1 MKKIENIIG
10 FILLAASVLLG
21 YFFLKKEVLFFRWL
35 IGIGIGY
42 LLTRAFFGFA
52 GSVNRAFRAGST
64 KLMRILML
72 MFLIT
77 AILNAGFLAFAD
89 VSSFKLSVNP
99 INLGLLVGGLLFG
112 FGMSLCSCCASGSL
126 TDLVTGLPRG
136 GIALFFLCFG
146 VFVGFPFQA
155 RSSWVKDSLI
165 SSGTGK
171 GVYLPDI
178 FASNGKGGY
187 LGAILLTA
195 LFAGIVI
202 AVSYMYEKRRKNA
215 NTFSGVGSEV
225 EQDTIE
231 EFDTK
236 NYKFFSAENYA
247 HIFSKPWTLATGAF
261 AFAVLFALLMG
272 FAKTG
277 WGVTT
282 AFGLWF
288 GKFLHLFGV
297 STETMANFTGRSA
310 EFFETSVFANGTS
323 LQDIGIIIGTIICL
337 LLAGT
342 FTSTFKSELK
352 ITWKDALVYA
362 VGGFT
367 MGIGTRFANGCNA
380 GALFTPIAHFSLS
393 GWLYLIFVTSGGILG
408 NMLLKGMKRI

>member
-1 MKKIENIIG
+1 MKKTENIIG
-10 FILLAASVLLG
+10 FILLAASVAFG
-21 YFFLKKEVLFFRWL
+21 YFFLEKEVLFFRWL

-52 GSVNRAFRAGST
+52 GSVNRAFRGGST

-72 MFLIT
+72 MFVIT
-77 AILNAGFLAFAD
+77 AILNAGFLAFGD
-89 VSSFKLSVNP
+89 VSSFNLSINP
-99 INLGLLVGGLLFG
+99 INAGLAIGGLLFG

-136 GIALFFLCFG
+136 GITLFFLCFG

-155 RSSWVKDSLI
+155 RASWVKDSLI
-165 SSGTGK
+165 RSGTGK
-171 GVYLPDI
+171 GVYLPDL
-178 FASNGKGGY
+178 FAKNGKGGY
-187 LGAILLTA
+187 LGAILLTV
-195 LFAGIVI
+195 LFAAIVT
-202 AVSYMYEKRRKNA
+202 VLSYMYERRRKNN
-215 NTFSGVGSEV
+215 NTFSGIGSET
-225 EQDTIE
+225 EQDRVE

-236 NYKFFSAENYA
+236 RHKFFSAENYA
-247 HIFSKPWTLATGAF
+247 HIFSKPWTLTTGAF

-288 GKFLHLFGV
+288 GKFLQLFGV
-297 STETMANFTGRSA
+297 SAEAMANFTGRSVK
-310 EFFETSVFANGTS
+310 FFETSIFANGTS
-323 LQDIGIIIGTIICL
+323 LQDLGIVIGTLICL

-342 FTSTFKSELK
+342 FTSTCKSELK
-352 ITWKDALVYA
+352 ITWQDALVYA

-367 MGIGTRFANGCNA
+367 MGIGTRLANGCNA

>member
-1 MKKIENIIG
+1 MKKMENILG
-10 FILLAASVLLG
+10 FCLLAASVAFG
-21 YFFLKKEVLFFRWL
+21 YFFLEKEVLFFRWL

-52 GSVNRAFRAGST
+52 GSVNRAFRGGST

-72 MFLIT
+72 MFVIT
-77 AILNAGFLAFAD
+77 AILNAGFLAFGD

-99 INLGLLVGGLLFG
+99 INTGLVIGGLLFG

-126 TDLVTGLPRG
+126 TDLVTALPRG
-136 GIALFFLCFG
+136 GITLFFLCFG

-155 RSSWVKDSLI
+155 HSSWVKDSLI
-165 SSGTGK
+165 RSGTGK
-171 GVYLPDI
+171 GVYLPDL
-178 FASNGKGGY
+178 FAKNGQGGY
-187 LGAILLTA
+187 LGAILLTV
-195 LFAGIVI
+195 LFAAIV
-202 AVSYMYEKRRKNA
+202 VVLSYMYERRRKNN
-215 NTFSGVGSEV
+215 NTFSGIGSEAA
-225 EQDTIE
+225 QDKPE

-236 NYKFFSAENYA
+236 QYKFFSAENYI

-288 GKFLHLFGV
+288 GKFLQLFGV
-297 STETMANFTGRSA
+297 SAEAMANFTGRPVK
-310 EFFETSVFANGTS
+310 FFETSLFANATS
-323 LQDIGIIIGTIICL
+323 LQDMGIILGTIICL

-342 FTSTFKSELK
+342 FTSTCKSELK
-352 ITWKDALVYA
+352 ITWQDALVYA
-362 VGGFT
+362 IGGFT

-408 NMLLKGMKRI
+408 NMLLKKMKRI

>member
-1 MKKIENIIG
+1 MKKTENIIG
-10 FILLAASVLLG
+10 FILLAASVAFG
-21 YFFLKKEVLFFRWL
+21 YFFLEKEVLFFRWL

-52 GSVNRAFRAGST
+52 GSVNRAFRGGST

-72 MFLIT
+72 MFVIT
-77 AILNAGFLAFAD
+77 AILNAGFLAFGD
-89 VSSFKLSVNP
+89 VSSFNLSINP
-99 INLGLLVGGLLFG
+99 INAGLAIGGLLFG

-136 GIALFFLCFG
+136 GITLFFLCFG
-146 VFVGFPFQA
+146 VFAGFPFQA
-155 RSSWVKDSLI
+155 RASWVKDSLI
-165 SSGTGK
+165 RSGTGK
-171 GVYLPDI
+171 GVYLPDL
-178 FASNGKGGY
+178 FAKNGKGGY
-187 LGAILLTA
+187 LGAILLTV
-195 LFAGIVI
+195 LFAAIVT
-202 AVSYMYEKRRKNA
+202 VLSYMYERRRKNN
-215 NTFSGVGSEV
+215 NTFSGIGSET
-225 EQDTIE
+225 EQDRVE

-236 NYKFFSAENYA
+236 RYKFFSAENYA

-288 GKFLHLFGV
+288 GKFLQLFGV
-297 STETMANFTGRSA
+297 SAEAMANFTGRSVK
-310 EFFETSVFANGTS
+310 FFETSIFANGTS
-323 LQDIGIIIGTIICL
+323 LQDLGIVIGTLICL

-342 FTSTFKSELK
+342 FTSTCKLELK
-352 ITWKDALVYA
+352 ITWQDALVYA

-367 MGIGTRFANGCNA
+367 MGIGTRLANGCNA

-408 NMLLKGMKRI
+408 NMLLKGMKRV